1 MVWKKIVGLMN
12 LFFDNIKYENI
23 MLFNMSIEG

>member
-1 MVWKKIVGLMN
+1 MEKKLVGLIN
-12 LFFDNIKYENI
+12 LFFDNIKYENV